1 MALLDTL
8 QQDLNLAM
16 KGHNEVATSTLRMA
30 ISNLKN
36 ARIAKGSDLD
46 DTDVILE
53 LSKDAKRHKESIA
66 AFESA
71 GRAELAQKEKAELEV
86 LSKYL
91 PEQISEEEIK
101 RAVDE
106 AIAKLEPTGISDM
119 GRVMAAVFSKLG
131 KTADG
136 SIVSSFVREKLSSL

>member
-8 QQDLNLAM
+8 QQDLNQAL
-16 KGHNEVATSTLRMA
+16 KDRNEVATSTLRMA

-36 ARIAKGSDLD
+36 ARIAKGADLVD
-46 DTDVILE
+46 DDVILE

-71 GRAELAQKEKAELEV
+71 GRAELAQKEKAELDV
-86 LSKYL
+86 LAKYL
-91 PEQISEEEIK
+91 PAQISETEIK
-101 RAVDE
+101 RVVDE
-106 AIAKLEPTGISDM
+106 AISALNPAGISDM
-119 GRVMAAVFSKLG
+119 GRVMAAVMAKLG

-136 SIVSSFVREKLSSL
+136 SQVSSIVSERLSSL